1 MCVRPVN
8 HCWARG
14 TRKCFPA
21 VARALGSRL
30 GGEGPRPKRGG
41 GRFAQPRP
49 GCPPGAVPT
58 RQALAPATMFSGGAP
73 TASGRKGELL
83 KVTITRRPKPGCD
96 TGRVLPWCS
105 AYSGSTQQCEVVFKR
120 RSPPSPLRSARPLF
134 AAGGNRAPGVPG
146 DGGTPP
152 PRDPEL
158 GWALPP
164 KPPGLSLPTP
174 LPSDFP
180 SSTHQAGLRPF
191 PDVYLILLLKLW
203 HYLQW
208 QWYRPAQDPLK
219 QICLQVKSK
228 KYFDS

>member
-1 MCVRPVN
+1 MRSSC
-8 HCWARG
+8 
-14 TRKCFPA
+14 KSL
-21 VARALGSRL
+21 LG
-30 GGEGPRPKRGG
+30 KRYQEVLPCSSQGSGLQAG
-41 GRFAQPRP
+41 GRGPAAETGRGKVCTATTGVSPG
-49 GCPPGAVPT
+49 GCPH
-58 RQALAPATMFSGGAP
+58 QAGTGPSHDVFGGAP

-83 KVTITRRPKPGCD
+83 KVSITRRPKPGCD

-105 AYSGSTQQCEVVFKR
+105 AYSGSTQPCEAVFKG
-120 RSPPSPLRSARPLF
+120 SPPSPLRSARPLF
-134 AAGGNRAPGVPG
+134 AAGGKSCS
-146 DGGTPP
+146 GGPWGWG
-152 PRDPEL
+152 DPEL